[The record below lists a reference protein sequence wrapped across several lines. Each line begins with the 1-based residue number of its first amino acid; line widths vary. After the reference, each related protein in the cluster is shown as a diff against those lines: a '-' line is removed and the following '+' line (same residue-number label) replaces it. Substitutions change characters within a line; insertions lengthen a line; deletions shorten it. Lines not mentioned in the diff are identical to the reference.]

1 MNDQT
6 RVADLLSM
14 EKKLGNNYD
23 LFASECVNVALRNEF
38 LKSLT
43 YSHSIQTDLFQAAKS
58 RGWYQTEQAQE
69 DKVSQ
74 ARTKFTN
81 SAPQ

>member
-6 RVADLLSM
+6 RTADLLSM

-23 LFASECVNVALRNEF
+23 LFASECVNEALRNEF
-38 LKSLT
+38 LRSLT
-43 YSHSIQTDLFQAAKS
+43 GSHTIQTQLFQAAKS
-58 RGWYQTEQAQE
+58 RGWYQTQQAQA
-69 DKVSQ
+69 DQISQ

>member
-6 RVADLLSM
+6 RTADLLSM

-38 LKSLT
+38 IKNLT
-43 YSHSIQTDLFQAAKS
+43 GGHSIQTELFQAAKS
-58 RGWYQTEQAQE
+58 RGWYQTEQAQA
-69 DKVSQ
+69 DKVQQ
-74 ARTKFTN
+74 AKTKYSN
-81 SAPQ
+81 CAPQ

>member
-23 LFASECVNVALRNEF
+23 LFASECVNAALRNEF
-38 LKSLT
+38 LKRLT
-43 YSHSIQTDLFQAAKS
+43 GCHTIQSELFQEAKS
-58 RGWYQTEQAQE
+58 RGWYQTQQAQA
-69 DKVSQ
+69 DQISQ